1 MRGENEPFMTGCHG
15 ASRLVRKSSLILF
28 ATLITA
34 PYSPAHG
41 ETYPDR
47 PIQIVV
53 PAGAGSSTDTMMRSL
68 AQVASPLL
76 GQSMVILNKPG
87 ASGIIGVSYVTRSAP
102 DGYTVAGVV
111 NGALTM
117 APHVA
122 TASYQPSDYRV
133 VAMITQAAG
142 VLCVHPDFPANNAE
156 QFLSELR
163 SHPDKYTY
171 GSDGVGAFVQ
181 FATARVFEP
190 TGIRQRMIPYQ
201 GADQTVTAFLSGS
214 IDIYAGGMATIVP
227 YVAEKKAKCLLTTTA
242 RRFAALP
249 DVESLADVKMP
260 QAETRLWRAVVA
272 PRDMPQD
279 RFDKL
284 RDILVR
290 AATTAEFKALAEQRG
305 EEFWDISAGEAN
317 KYVQDEFTQMER
329 LAKELHLKQ
338 D

>member
-1 MRGENEPFMTGCHG
+1 MTGCHG
-15 ASRLVRKSSLILF
+15 ASRLVRKTSLVLF
-28 ATLITA
+28 AALIA
-34 PYSPAHG
+34 VLSAAVRG

-47 PIQIVV
+47 SIQLVV

-68 AQVASPLL
+68 AQVASPML
-76 GQSMVILNKPG
+76 GQSIVILNKPG

-102 DGYTVAGVV
+102 DGYTLAGVV

-122 TASYQPSDYRV
+122 TANYQPSDYRI

-142 VLCVHPDFPANNAE
+142 VLCVRPDFPADNAQ

-181 FATARVFEP
+181 FATARIFEP
-190 TGIRQRMIPYQ
+190 AGIRQRMIPYQ

-284 RDILVR
+284 REILIK
-290 AATTAEFKALAEQRG
+290 AATTSEFKSLAEKRG
-305 EEFWDISAGEAN
+305 EEFWDISADEAN
-317 KYVQDEFTQMER
+317 KYVQDEFTQMQR
-329 LAKELHLKQ
+329 LAQELHLKQ

>member
-1 MRGENEPFMTGCHG
+1 MIGRHG
-15 ASRLVRKSSLILF
+15 ASRLVRKTFPILF
-28 ATLITA
+28 AVLIGTLSA
-34 PYSPAHG
+34 AVQA

-47 PIQIVV
+47 PIQLVV

-68 AQVASPLL
+68 AQAASPML
-76 GQSMVILNKPG
+76 GQQLVILNKPG
-87 ASGIIGVSYVTRSAP
+87 ASGIIGVTYVTRSAP

-122 TASYQPSDYRV
+122 TASFQPSDYRI

-142 VLCVHPDFPANNAE
+142 VLCVHPDFPADNAE

-163 SHPDKYTY
+163 NHPDKYTY

-181 FATARVFEP
+181 FATARIFEP
-190 TGIRQRMIPYQ
+190 SGIHQRMIPYQ
-201 GADQTVTAFLSGS
+201 GADQTVTAFLSRS

-249 DVESLADVKMP
+249 DGERLADVRI
-260 QAETRLWRAVVA
+260 QQVQTH
-272 PRDMPQD
+272 
-279 RFDKL
+279 
-284 RDILVR
+284 
-290 AATTAEFKALAEQRG
+290 RG
-305 EEFWDISAGEAN
+305 
-317 KYVQDEFTQMER
+317 
-329 LAKELHLKQ
+329 
-338 D
+338 

>member
-1 MRGENEPFMTGCHG
+1 
-15 ASRLVRKSSLILF
+15 
-28 ATLITA
+28 
-34 PYSPAHG
+34 
-41 ETYPDR
+41 
-47 PIQIVV
+47 
-53 PAGAGSSTDTMMRSL
+53 MMRSL
-68 AQVASPLL
+68 AQVASPML
-76 GQSMVILNKPG
+76 GQSIVILNKSG

-102 DGYTVAGVV
+102 DGYRLAGVV

-122 TASYQPSDYRV
+122 TANYQPSDYRI

-142 VLCVHPDFPANNAE
+142 VLCVRPDFPANNAQ

-181 FATARVFEP
+181 FATARIFEP
-190 TGIRQRMIPYQ
+190 AGIRQRMFPYQ

-227 YVAEKKAKCLLTTTA
+227 YVAEKKAKCLLTTA

-260 QAETRLWRAVVA
+260 QAETRLWRAVIA

-284 RDILVR
+284 RDILIKV
-290 AATTAEFKALAEQRG
+290 ATTAEFKSLAEKRG
-305 EEFWDISAGEAN
+305 EEFWDISADEAN

>member
-1 MRGENEPFMTGCHG
+1 MTGCHG
-15 ASRLVRKSSLILF
+15 ASRLVRKISLVSF
-28 ATLITA
+28 AALIA
-34 PYSPAHG
+34 ALSAAVRG

-47 PIQIVV
+47 PIQLVV

-68 AQVASPLL
+68 AQVASPML
-76 GQSMVILNKPG
+76 GQSLVILNKPG
-87 ASGIIGVSYVTRSAP
+87 ASGVIGVSYVTRSAP
-102 DGYTVAGVV
+102 DGYTLAGVV

-122 TASYQPSDYRV
+122 TANYQPSDYRI

-142 VLCVHPDFPANNAE
+142 VLCVHPDFPADNAL

-163 SHPDKYTY
+163 NHPDKYTY

-181 FATARVFEP
+181 FATARIFEP
-190 TGIRQRMIPYQ
+190 AGIRQRMIPYQ

-242 RRFAALP
+242 HRFAALP

-284 RDILVR
+284 RDILMK
-290 AATTAEFKALAEQRG
+290 AATTAEFKSLAEKHG
-305 EEFWDISAGEAN
+305 EEFWDISADEAC